1 MTKTTIQFD
10 RDASSAVE
18 ASLDALALAITW
30 APDGADVQA
39 ELESARSNLG
49 ILKKRMR
56 EGREDNH
63 RPNGHVE
70 PPERP

>member
-1 MTKTTIQFD
+1 MTKTTIQFE

-49 ILKKRMR
+49 ILKKRMPKGAKITT
-56 EGREDNH
+56 GRT
-63 RPNGHVE
+63 GT
-70 PPERP
+70 